1 MRSLKPAAI
10 ATLASLAL
18 SGCSVMQERQ
28 WGSCAVGGAL
38 IGATA
43 AGIAGGVTANNTGG
57 GNAER
62 GGAIAGGIV
71 GGGLIGALL
80 GHAVCDPVKP
90 PPPPPPVAQAPPP
103 PPPPAKKLA
112 VLEGPEFDFDKATLP
127 PEGRRKVDEAIRVL
141 KENPSMHVSVDGY
154 TDSIG
159 SDAYNL
165 KLSERR
171 ARTVAD
177 YMIAAGIDRSRLTVR
192 GFGKAHPV
200 ASNDTAEG
208 RARNRRVEIVPQ

>member
-28 WGSCAVGGAL
+28 WGACAVGGAV

-62 GGAIAGGIV
+62 GGAI
-71 GGGLIGALL
+71 GGGLVGALL
-80 GHAVCDPVKP
+80 GHAICDPVKP

-103 PPPPAKKLA
+103 PPPAKKLA
-112 VLEGPEFDFDKATLP
+112 VLEGPEFDFNKATLR

-141 KENPSMHVSVDGY
+141 KENPGMHVNVDGY

-171 ARTVAD
+171 ARAVAD
-177 YMIAAGIDRSRLTVR
+177 YMIAQGIDRSRLAVR